1 MTDPPLAVR
10 ERRRDS
16 TPGDSSSAQ
25 MNARHE
31 DGTPAVNR
39 ATISATDPGVAAEQL
54 IEAMGPTGAF
64 SFVNAVMFE
73 ITEAIL

>member
-1 MTDPPLAVR
+1 MSPPEAMR
-10 ERRRDS
+10 EAA
-16 TPGDSSSAQ
+16 PGTNRGGSSSAQ

-31 DGTPAVNR
+31 DGTAAVNR
-39 ATISATDPGVAAEQL
+39 ATISATDPVAAAEQL
-54 IEAMGPTGAF
+54 IESMGPTGAF